1 MMVAGGGTAAF
12 LLLKMTKVVLI
23 SASRACLSPSPY
35 LDDHGEEDVYLTRGR
50 YATC

>member
-1 MMVAGGGTAAF
+1 MVTAGGGTCAF
-12 LLLKMTKVVLI
+12 LLLKMTKVLLI

-50 YATC
+50 